1 MRTPRIRFLDVED
14 PSKPFRR
21 VDADP
26 AKRYYRRTLKV
37 PKVLVREPRLM
48 VPGKQPLGP
57 VKLLASEGHF
67 KFFFIA
73 SQFVDLVSKRGP
85 TTSTSVTRAG
95 TMSGLVASGT
105 SLQFPLSSSITL
117 AAPFAFLLGV
127 RAATSTNLVVAE
139 INGNSGFSVQ
149 TNTVEYKV
157 NLGGVGAGSSVDFAA
172 QTPTAICTD
181 NSINFI
187 AVAIN
192 NLSTGGKLL
201 AANGISELKTATT
214 DPPSIGTAT
223 VIDLLSRAGSFG
235 FGGGIWLFAI
245 SQGRTFT
252 TGDLADL
259 TLNPYQMLIPA

>member
-1 MRTPRIRFLDVED
+1 MLAIPTF
-14 PSKPFRR
+14 PFAQRPTF
-21 VDADP
+21 ADP
-26 AKRYYRRTLKV
+26 KSK
-37 PKVLVREPRLM
+37 LVREPRLM

-73 SQFVDLVSKRGP
+73 ISKRGP

-157 NLGGVGAGSSVDFAA
+157 NFGGVGAGSSIDFAA
-172 QTPTAICTD
+172 QTPTAKCTD